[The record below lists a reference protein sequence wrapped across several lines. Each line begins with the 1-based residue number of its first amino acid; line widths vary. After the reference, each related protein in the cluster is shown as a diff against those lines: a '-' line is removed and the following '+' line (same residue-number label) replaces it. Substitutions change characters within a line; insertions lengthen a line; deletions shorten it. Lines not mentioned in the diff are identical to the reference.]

1 MINNNFH
8 LDSRNEINVEPLDFI
23 ESLQEMASLPEPLD
37 SSPTIE
43 NVTSQVE
50 HFQNNSIEE
59 QERNKN
65 FQDINAF
72 YLQV

>member
-1 MINNNFH
+1 MITNNFH
-8 LDSRNEINVEPLDFI
+8 SDNRNEINEGPLDFI
-23 ESLQEMASLPEPLD
+23 ENLQEMASLPEPLD
-37 SSPTIE
+37 SSPALV

-50 HFQNNSIEE
+50 HFQNNSTEE

>member
-1 MINNNFH
+1 MITNNFH
-8 LDSRNEINVEPLDFI
+8 LDNRNEINEGPLDFI
-23 ESLQEMASLPEPLD
+23 ENLQEMASLPEPLD
-37 SSPTIE
+37 SSPALV

-50 HFQNNSIEE
+50 HFQNNSTEE